1 MLSLFI
7 YCLIIAIYICFGL
20 FMAFI
25 CRSKYV
31 YRFIYIYYVLV
42 NIYCV
47 VIIPFPC
54 VLVQQSRVALVNYVS
69 PL

>member
-1 MLSLFI
+1 
-7 YCLIIAIYICFGL
+7 
-20 FMAFI
+20 MAFI

-54 VLVQQSRVALVNYVS
+54 VLVRQSQVALVDYVS